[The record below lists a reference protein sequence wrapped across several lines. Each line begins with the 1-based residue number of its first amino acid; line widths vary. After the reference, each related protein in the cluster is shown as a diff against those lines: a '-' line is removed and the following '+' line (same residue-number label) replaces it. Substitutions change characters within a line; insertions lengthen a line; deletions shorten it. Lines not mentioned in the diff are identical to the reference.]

1 MFHIYII
8 TENNLIEML
17 VFSMDVKWWRPTL
30 ILICLCLMFSYQPLG
45 RSDSVLVSKL
55 QLLCHSQVP
64 FHSASWLW
72 LLHPTFC
79 RVGLLAKEIFN
90 SSPDSHPWKS
100 QQDSF
105 GDLPFCRSWPERCD
119 LMSGFSSLGYFSRS
133 SFIPS
138 AMHRSKS
145 LTKACYGIS
154 TFSAVLVSKGKQ
166 F

>member
-1 MFHIYII
+1 
-8 TENNLIEML
+8 ML
-17 VFSMDVKWWRPTL
+17 LCSMDVKWWRPNH

-45 RSDSVLVSKL
+45 RSNLVLVSKL
-55 QLLCHSQVP
+55 QLPCHSQVP

-72 LLHPTFC
+72 LLHPIFC
-79 RVGLLAKEIFN
+79 RVGLLANEIFN
-90 SSPDSHPWKS
+90 SSLDSHPWQP
-100 QQDSF
+100 QQESF
-105 GDLPFCRSWPERCD
+105 GHLSFCRSWPECCD
-119 LMSGFSSLGYFSRS
+119 LMSGFSSLGYFNLS